1 MAGER
6 NYARFYALLKQLP
19 HADKDTL
26 VWQYTQGRTKSL
38 REISKWEYDVM
49 CRDMERVVNNDNK
62 VALKQAALRKARSG
76 VLHQLQ
82 IYGLDTT
89 DWATVDAFCKNPR
102 IAGKLFRELT
112 ITELNEVNK
121 KIRVIIKK
129 QKEKENGKE
138 NGKSKS

>member
-1 MAGER
+1 MAQVIK
-6 NYARFYALLKQLP
+6 NYARFYMLLKQLP
-19 HADKDTL
+19 GADKETL

-38 REISKWEYDVM
+38 KETSEWEYDVM

-82 IYGLDTT
+82 IYGLDTA

-102 IAGKLFRELT
+102 IAGKLFRDLT
-112 ITELNEVNK
+112 IAELNSVNT

-129 QKEKENGKE
+129 QKEKENGQ
-138 NGKSKS
+138 SKS

>member
-1 MAGER
+1 MVQVIK

-38 REISKWEYDVM
+38 KEASKWEYDVM

-102 IAGKLFRELT
+102 IAGKLFRDLT
-112 ITELNEVNK
+112 IAELNSVNT

-129 QKEKENGKE
+129 QKEKEKE
-138 NGKSKS
+138 NGQSKS

>member
-1 MAGER
+1 MAQVIK

-38 REISKWEYDVM
+38 KEASKWEYDVM

-102 IAGKLFRELT
+102 IAGKLFRDLT
-112 ITELNEVNK
+112 IAELNSVNT

-129 QKEKENGKE
+129 QKEHGQ
-138 NGKSKS
+138 SKS

>member
-38 REISKWEYDVM
+38 REMSKWEYDVM

-129 QKEKENGKE
+129 QKE
-138 NGKSKS
+138 NGKSTS

>member
-38 REISKWEYDVM
+38 REMSKWEYDVM

-129 QKEKENGKE
+129 QKE

>member
-1 MAGER
+1 MEETTR
-6 NYARFYALLKQLP
+6 NYKRFYMLLKQLP

-38 REISKWEYDVM
+38 KETSEWEYGVM

-102 IAGKLFRELT
+102 IASKPFRELT
-112 ITELNEVNK
+112 IKDLNEVNK

-129 QKEKENGKE
+129 QKEHGQ
-138 NGKSKS
+138 SKS

>member
-1 MAGER
+1 MEETTR
-6 NYARFYALLKQLP
+6 NYKRFYMLLKQLP

-38 REISKWEYDVM
+38 KEASKWEYDVM

-112 ITELNEVNK
+112 IKDLNEVNK

-129 QKEKENGKE
+129 QKEKENGK
-138 NGKSKS
+138 SKS

>member
-6 NYARFYALLKQLP
+6 NYARFYMLLKQLP

-38 REISKWEYDVM
+38 RETSKWEYD
-49 CRDMERVVNNDNK
+49 DMERVVNNNNK
-62 VALKQAALRKARSG
+62 AALKQTALRKARSA

-102 IAGKLFRELT
+102 IAGKPFRKLT
-112 ITELNEVNK
+112 IEDLNEVNK

-129 QKEKENGKE
+129 QKENGQ
-138 NGKSKS
+138 SKS

>member
-38 REISKWEYDVM
+38 KETSKWEYDVM
-49 CRDMERVVNNDNK
+49 CRDMERVVNIGNK
-62 VALKQAALRKARSG
+62 AALKQTALRKARSG

-102 IAGKLFRELT
+102 IAGKPFRKLT
-112 ITELNEVNK
+112 IEDLNEVNK

-129 QKEKENGKE
+129 QKQKENGQ
-138 NGKSKS
+138 SKS

>member
-6 NYARFYALLKQLP
+6 NYARFYTLLKQLP

-38 REISKWEYDVM
+38 KEASKWEYDVM

-89 DWATVDAFCKNPR
+89 DWATVDAFCQNPR

-112 ITELNEVNK
+112 IKDLNEVNK

-129 QKEKENGKE
+129 QKE

>member
-38 REISKWEYDVM
+38 RETSKWEYDVM
-49 CRDMERVVNNDNK
+49 CRDMERVVNNNK
-62 VALKQAALRKARSG
+62 AALKQTALRKARSAI
-76 VLHQLQ
+76 LHQLQ

-102 IAGKLFRELT
+102 IAGKPFRKLT
-112 ITELNEVNK
+112 IEDLNEVNK

-129 QKEKENGKE
+129 QKQKENGQ
-138 NGKSKS
+138 SKS

>member
-38 REISKWEYDVM
+38 KETSEWEYGVM

-112 ITELNEVNK
+112 IKDLNEVNK

-129 QKEKENGKE
+129 QKEKENGK
-138 NGKSKS
+138 SKS

>member
-38 REISKWEYDVM
+38 KEASKWEYDVM

-89 DWATVDAFCKNPR
+89 DWATVDAFCQNPR
-102 IAGKLFRELT
+102 IAGKPFRELT
-112 ITELNEVNK
+112 IKDLNKVNK

-129 QKEKENGKE
+129 QKEKENGK
-138 NGKSKS
+138 SKS

>member
-38 REISKWEYDVM
+38 REMSKWEYDVM

-89 DWATVDAFCKNPR
+89 DWATVDAFCQNPR
-102 IAGKLFRELT
+102 IAGKPFRELT
-112 ITELNEVNK
+112 IKALNEVNK

-129 QKEKENGKE
+129 QKEKENGK
-138 NGKSKS
+138 SKC

>member
-38 REISKWEYDVM
+38 KETSEWEYGVM

-89 DWATVDAFCKNPR
+89 DWANVDAFCKNPR

-129 QKEKENGKE
+129 QKEKENGK
-138 NGKSKS
+138 SKS

>member
-38 REISKWEYDVM
+38 KETSQWEYDVM

-62 VALKQAALRKARSG
+62 AALRKARSA

-102 IAGKLFRELT
+102 IAGKPFRKLT
-112 ITELNEVNK
+112 IEDLNQVNK

-129 QKEKENGKE
+129 QKENGQ
-138 NGKSKS
+138 SKS

>member
-1 MAGER
+1 MEETTR
-6 NYARFYALLKQLP
+6 NYKRFYMLLKQLP

-38 REISKWEYDVM
+38 REASKWEYDVM

-89 DWATVDAFCKNPR
+89 DWATVDAFCQNPR
-102 IAGKLFRELT
+102 IAGKPFRELT

-129 QKEKENGKE
+129 QKEKENGK
-138 NGKSKS
+138 SKS

>member
-19 HADKDTL
+19 RADKDTL

-38 REISKWEYDVM
+38 KETSEWEYGVM

-102 IAGKLFRELT
+102 IAGKLFRDLT
-112 ITELNEVNK
+112 IAELNSVNT

-129 QKEKENGKE
+129 QKEKENGQ
-138 NGKSKS
+138 SKS

>member
-38 REISKWEYDVM
+38 KEASKWEYDVM

-89 DWATVDAFCKNPR
+89 DWATVDAFCQNLR

-129 QKEKENGKE
+129 QKEKENGK
-138 NGKSKS
+138 SKS

>member
-1 MAGER
+1 MAEER
-6 NYARFYALLKQLP
+6 NYARFYVLLKQMP

-38 REISKWEYDVM
+38 KETSEWEYGVM

-62 VALKQAALRKARSG
+62 VALKQAALRKSRSG
-76 VLHQLQ
+76 VMHQLQ

-129 QKEKENGKE
+129 QKEKENGK
-138 NGKSKS
+138 SKS

>member
-1 MAGER
+1 MAQVIK

-38 REISKWEYDVM
+38 KEASKWEYDVM

-129 QKEKENGKE
+129 QKEKENGK
-138 NGKSKS
+138 SKS

>member
-38 REISKWEYDVM
+38 KEASKWEYDVM

-129 QKEKENGKE
+129 QKEKENGK
-138 NGKSKS
+138 SKS

>member
-49 CRDMERVVNNDNK
+49 CCDMERVVNNDNK

-102 IAGKLFRELT
+102 IASKPFRELT
-112 ITELNEVNK
+112 IKDLNEVNK
-121 KIRVIIKK
+121 KIRAIIKKQK
-129 QKEKENGKE
+129 QKEKENGK
-138 NGKSKS
+138 SKS

>member
-6 NYARFYALLKQLP
+6 NYARFYMLLKQLP
-19 HADKDTL
+19 HTDKDTL
-26 VWQYTQGRTKSL
+26 VWRTKSL
-38 REISKWEYDVM
+38 KETSKWEYDVM
-49 CRDMERVVNNDNK
+49 CRDMERVVNIGNK
-62 VALKQAALRKARSG
+62 AALKQAALRKARSG

-102 IAGKLFRELT
+102 IAGKPFRKLT
-112 ITELNEVNK
+112 IEDLNQVNK

-129 QKEKENGKE
+129 QKENGQ
-138 NGKSKS
+138 SKS

>member
-89 DWATVDAFCKNPR
+89 DWATVDAFCQNPR

-112 ITELNEVNK
+112 IKDLNEVNK

-129 QKEKENGKE
+129 QKEKENGK
-138 NGKSKS
+138 SKS

>member
-1 MAGER
+1 MAQVIK

-38 REISKWEYDVM
+38 KEASKWEYDVM

-102 IAGKLFRELT
+102 IAGKLFRDLT
-112 ITELNEVNK
+112 IAELNSVNT

-129 QKEKENGKE
+129 QKEKENGK
-138 NGKSKS
+138 SKS

>member
-1 MAGER
+1 M
-6 NYARFYALLKQLP
+6 LLKQLP

-38 REISKWEYDVM
+38 KETSEWEYGVM

-102 IAGKLFRELT
+102 IAGKLFRDLT
-112 ITELNEVNK
+112 IAELNSVNT

-129 QKEKENGKE
+129 QKEKENGQ
-138 NGKSKS
+138 SKS

>member
-38 REISKWEYDVM
+38 KEASKWEYDVM
-49 CRDMERVVNNDNK
+49 CRDMERVLNNDNK
-62 VALKQAALRKARSG
+62 VALRQAALRKARSG

-112 ITELNEVNK
+112 ITELNVVNK

-129 QKEKENGKE
+129 QKEKENGK
-138 NGKSKS
+138 SKC